1 MLKRYLDAKVAE
13 MEREALEEHLSRA
26 RREEH
31 FSNNEKSSSRAV
43 EMFLPDFGAAV
54 DAAVGLDLV
63 SQPHLHPT
71 VSLPTMTLLLGS
83 TSLVSPISIPF
94 ILFPCYVDGLLVSLF
109 MPSRSGPCP

>member
-1 MLKRYLDAKVAE
+1 VLKRYLDAKVAE

-63 SQPHLHPT
+63 SQAHLHPA

-83 TSLVSPISIPF
+83 TSFVSPISIPLY
-94 ILFPCYVDGLLVSLF
+94 LFPQ
-109 MPSRSGPCP
+109 